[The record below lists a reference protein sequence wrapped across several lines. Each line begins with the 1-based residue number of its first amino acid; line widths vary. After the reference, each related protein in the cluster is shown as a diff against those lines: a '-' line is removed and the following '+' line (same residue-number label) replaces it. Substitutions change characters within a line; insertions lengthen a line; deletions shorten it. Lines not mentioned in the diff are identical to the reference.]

1 MDAVALALFF
11 HRGDRGVEVE
21 VHLVLQLVIEV
32 LEDDVVDVRPQVAHG
47 SVQQGQTVLHA
58 FLFEL
63 CAGRGVHF
71 RARSAVC
78 AVDVVDILHEL
89 EGRLPADVFIERAA
103 KVVRDVVFA
112 VRESARPAEAVH
124 DGTGGTVDAALHFL
138 AVDGTVA
145 LREFMAFLEDG
156 DLETGRFAGQ
166 LIGGK
171 DAAGARPDDDDI
183 VFHVHPS

>member
-21 VHLVLQLVIEV
+21 VHLVLQFVIEV

-63 CAGRGVHF
+63 GTGGGVHF

-145 LREFMAFLEDG
+145 LRELVPLFEHG
-156 DLETGRFAGQ
+156 DVQVILLTGQF
-166 LIGGK
+166 IGGK
-171 DAAGARPDDDDI
+171 DAAGARADDDDI